1 MHFNLDWQTM
11 VLGTEEE
18 TCEVK
23 PLSMDAY
30 QKVMAYTQANQNQD
44 EAPKSPGDVFQGA
57 GNDKMKSLL
66 EEVIPTHVRNIKGI
80 TFQFNDETKDLT
92 PTDLVV
98 HDMFVIINMQ
108 IIGKIFN
115 ISSLAGLDQPGEDKE
130 ADSVPQK
137 PELIDSKEQ

>member
-1 MHFNLDWQTM
+1 MHFNLDWQIM

-30 QKVMAYTQANQNQD
+30 QKVMAYTQANQMDTNQD
-44 EAPKSPGDVFQGA
+44 PAAAFKGA
-57 GNDKMKSLL
+57 GSNKMKSLL

-80 TFQFNDETKDLT
+80 TFQFDNETKELT
-92 PTDLVV
+92 PTDLIA

-115 ISSLAGLDQPGEDKE
+115 ISSLAGADQPGEDKE
-130 ADSVPQK
+130 EDSEPQN
-137 PELIDSKEQ
+137 PEQTDSKEQ